1 MNEKMNTKNGK
12 HNIIKTGLEIKEEEE
27 EEEEEEKPQRRLYPS
42 RSRLDRSALN
52 LDDQTANQSNRGIN
66 F

>member
-27 EEEEEEKPQRRLYPS
+27 EEEEEPQRRLYPS
-42 RSRLDRSALN
+42 RSKLDRSALN

>member
-27 EEEEEEKPQRRLYPS
+27 EEKPQRRLYPS
-42 RSRLDRSALN
+42 RSKLDRSALN

>member
-12 HNIIKTGLEIKEEEE
+12 HNIIKTGLEIK
-27 EEEEEEKPQRRLYPS
+27 EEEEEKPQRRLYPS

>member
-12 HNIIKTGLEIKEEEE
+12 HNIIKTGLEIK